1 MMSEILF
8 SDLQELEC
16 SARTWSSLPS
26 FLFER
31 KQGQRDSKHT
41 RNIPAVV
48 AATIVL
54 PVFSHQI
61 MGRDVLLHLCL
72 ISLYEH
78 IMDRKLSYI

>member
-1 MMSEILF
+1 MSETSLY
-8 SDLQELEC
+8 DLQELEC

-26 FLFER
+26 LLFDP

-48 AATIVL
+48 AATIVQ

-61 MGRDVLLHLCL
+61 MGRDVLLHLYL

-78 IMDRKLSYI
+78 IIIDTKLSYI